1 LLTNIASDLAFL
13 VQTEFRMARAELSEN
28 MSVASNAGIY
38 LALGG
43 VVVLGGF
50 IVLLLDIASRIKAAG
65 LSYPWSL
72 LIVAIVALVIGAA
85 LCDGGRQSAERFR
98 VGSKSDAR
106 ADTGGL
112 HSSKGAPAM
121 TPYHEGSSTS
131 RGYEREAEHTRRRL
145 AEKFDELSER
155 LTPGQVFDEMLTYSR
170 AKGGTFLAT
179 LSNAV
184 RQNPLPSLLLG
195 AGCMMFLS
203 EKIGVRP
210 DIGNGRQAKAADERY
225 GVASGRSAISDAA
238 DRISDAAGRMTTLA
252 RDSTASVSPSLANA
266 TDITQ
271 RRASDMAAGIAEPA
285 RQTAASAKDAAVA
298 ARGVAHDARDI
309 ASSGVE
315 RVRRSAQTAAE
326 TMGDGAASMSNAA
339 VGVMSNA
346 TASVRDTAASVGG
359 RVVETADRT
368 RRHAADMVR
377 QGRESAASFI
387 SEQRLLCAAI
397 GVAVG
402 AAFASMLPSTDV
414 EDNLMGETSDA
425 VKGAVKDVAQRTGAT
440 ALDSAKN
447 VASKVADRAQTAAA
461 DSALA
466 EAACDLGDVA
476 KKDAQGVFEQPTTE
490 AGPREGTSALDR
502 S

>member
-1 LLTNIASDLAFL
+1 
-13 VQTEFRMARAELSEN
+13 
-28 MSVASNAGIY
+28 
-38 LALGG
+38 
-43 VVVLGGF
+43 
-50 IVLLLDIASRIKAAG
+50 
-65 LSYPWSL
+65 
-72 LIVAIVALVIGAA
+72 
-85 LCDGGRQSAERFR
+85 
-98 VGSKSDAR
+98 
-106 ADTGGL
+106 
-112 HSSKGAPAM
+112 M

-131 RGYEREAEHTRRRL
+131 RDYEREAEHTRRRL
-145 AEKFDELSER
+145 AENLDELSER

-170 AKGGTFLAT
+170 AEGGTFLAT

-184 RQNPLPSLLLG
+184 RQNPLPSLLIG

-203 EKIGVRP
+203 EKMGVRP
-210 DIGNGRQAKAADERY
+210 GLGNGRQAKRVAADERY
-225 GVASGRSAISDAA
+225 GVASGRSAISDAP
-238 DRISDAAGRMTTLA
+238 DRMSDAAGRMTGSAATSA
-252 RDSTASVSPSLANA
+252 RDSTASVSSSLANA

-271 RRASDMAAGIAEPA
+271 RRASDMAAGIAETA

-326 TMGDGAASMSNAA
+326 TMRDGAASMSNAA
-339 VGVMSNA
+339 VEVMSNA
-346 TASVRDTAASVGG
+346 PASVRDTAASVGG
-359 RVVETADRT
+359 RMVETADRT
-368 RRHAADMVR
+368 RRRAADMVR

-387 SEQRLLCAAI
+387 SEQPLLCAAI

-402 AAFASMLPSTDV
+402 AALASMLPSTDV

-425 VKGAVKDVAQRTGAT
+425 VKGAAKDVAQRTGAT

-461 DSALA
+461 EEGLSASALA